1 MKPRRQF
8 PPNGDEA
15 RFAAAT
21 ADFEVQEARFVAQ
34 ERLTAAEA
42 LAPSLEVYHLDT
54 DRYLILIE
62 PAFQAD
68 WQFPKERCQVAEC
81 SVSLPLNNYALFVR
95 SRVSPERLQENV
107 SYLFLPF

>member
-1 MKPRRQF
+1 MKTKPHVSF
-8 PPNGDEA
+8 NGDEA
-15 RFAAAT
+15 RFAAAA
-21 ADFEVQEARFVAQ
+21 ADFETREARFISQ

-54 DRYLILIE
+54 DRYLVLIE

-68 WQFPKERCQVAEC
+68 WQFPKKRCQVAEC

-95 SRVSPERLQENV
+95 SRISPERLQENV